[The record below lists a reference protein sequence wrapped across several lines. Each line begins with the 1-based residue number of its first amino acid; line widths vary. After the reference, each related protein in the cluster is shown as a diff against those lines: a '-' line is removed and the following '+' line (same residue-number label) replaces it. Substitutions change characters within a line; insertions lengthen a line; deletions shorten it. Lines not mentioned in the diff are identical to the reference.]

1 MIEQLLI
8 PARYCGPPDSANG
21 GFTAGSLASR
31 LRDIDPERPVT
42 VRLHQPPPLDASL
55 LVTHEGDEEPPKVT
69 LSFGGAVVA
78 SASPYDGDLEAVEPV
93 SAAEAEQAATRF
105 PGHTWHPFATCF
117 ACGTGRPDGLR
128 IFPGAVDPLE
138 GHHRVAAPWT
148 CPEATPD
155 ASDVA
160 TAWAALDCIG
170 GWAGGFGEERL
181 MVLGS
186 MAAHIEAL
194 PTPGEPHVV
203 MGQSL
208 GQEGRKSYT
217 AATLYDSDGRIVGL
231 AEHTWISVDRSAFP
245 APANA

>member
-21 GFTAGSLASR
+21 GYTAGSLAER
-31 LRDIDPERPVT
+31 LRDAAPERPVV
-42 VRLHQPPPLDASL
+42 VRLHQPPPLDASM
-55 LVTHEGDEEPPKVT
+55 LVTFHGGDEPAGVT

-78 SASPYDGDLEAVEPV
+78 SAREYDDDLEAVEPV
-93 SAAEAEQAATRF
+93 STAEAEKATRGF
-105 PGHTWHPFATCF
+105 PGHDWHPFATCF
-117 ACGTGRPDGLR
+117 VCGTRRPDGLR
-128 IFPGAVDPLE
+128 IFPGAVDAID

-148 CPEATPD
+148 CPEEPGT
-155 ASDVA
+155 A

-186 MAAHIEAL
+186 MAAHIETL

-208 GQEGRKSYT
+208 GQDGRKTFT

-231 AEHTWISVDRSAFP
+231 AEHTWITVDRRSFP
-245 APANA
+245 ALADV